1 MKLLSPKLHGY
12 LDYAVVL
19 MLFAA
24 PTLFDYGG
32 TPAILSYVLG
42 AMQLLMSLMT
52 AYPLGAAKVI
62 PFPTHGG
69 VEVATSVLLVAS
81 PWLFQ
86 FSQVESAR
94 NFFLVSG
101 LALGMVWLVTDYKA
115 AESDARVRSRR
126 RMTA

>member
-1 MKLLSPKLHGY
+1 MKILSPKVHGY

-19 MLFAA
+19 LLFAA
-24 PTLFDYGG
+24 PSLFNFEG

-42 AMQLLMSLMT
+42 SMQLLMSLMT
-52 AYPLGAAKVI
+52 AYPLGAARVI
-62 PFPTHGG
+62 PFPIHGG
-69 VEVATSVLLVAS
+69 VEVAVTVLLIAA

-86 FSQVESAR
+86 FAHMENAR

-101 LALGMVWLVTDYKA
+101 VGLGLVWLVTDYRA
-115 AESDARVRSRR
+115 AESDAQVRSSR